1 MRGRGRTGLAI
12 LRAVMPPIAPTSVRC
27 AALGLLLPLALL
39 AGCERLSGGAA
50 RAALEPC
57 RLPGLERE
65 ARCGTVSVPADPA
78 APEGKKFAVR
88 YAVLPALARIKLDD
102 PVFVLAGGPGQA
114 ATGVAGQVAPI
125 FDKLNARRDLVFVDQ
140 RGTGAS
146 APFACPQ
153 PASEFEEFDAQRAVE
168 RLREC
173 ARAATIDP
181 ALLPT
186 WIATR
191 DLEAVRA
198 ALGAEQINLWGA
210 SYGTRAALDYLRQF
224 PQRVRSVV
232 LDGAAPPD
240 MALPAAMSVDAD
252 AALEAA
258 LARCA
263 ADPACS
269 ARYPDLRATVARLL
283 DQAAQGQRI
292 SVADPLTGRRTE
304 LALSPTLLA
313 ALLRAPLYVPTY
325 AAVLPYALAEAGAGR
340 FEPLAALAAG
350 LAGPVSRNFAEGMH
364 YAVVCAEDLPR
375 IDAAARQQAAATRL
389 GTTIIELYAQ
399 ACGALRAGAVPAEFY
414 TVPASRVPVLILSG
428 GADPA
433 TPPRHG
439 EAVAQRLGNALHLVA
454 PQLGHGVSGAGCA
467 PDLIARFVRQA
478 SFDGIDGACLQKIP
492 APSFFQPLSR
502 P

>member
-1 MRGRGRTGLAI
+1 MDNTRFLIPCLA
-12 LRAVMPPIAPTSVRC
+12 V
-27 AALGLLLPLALL
+27 LALL
-39 AGCERLSGGAA
+39 AGCERLGGDAT

-65 ARCGTVSVPADPA
+65 ARCGTVSVPADPT
-78 APEGKKFAVR
+78 APDGKKVEVR
-88 YAVLPALARIKLDD
+88 YAVLPALARIKLGD

-140 RGTGAS
+140 RGTGGS
-146 APFACPQ
+146 AAFSCPQ
-153 PASEFEEFDAQRAVE
+153 PAADLDEFDPQRAVE
-168 RLREC
+168 RLADC
-173 ARAATIDP
+173 ARNAPLEP

-198 ALGAEQINLWGA
+198 ALGASQVNLWGA
-210 SYGTRAALDYLRQF
+210 SYGTRAALDYLRQY

-232 LDGAAPPD
+232 LDGVAPPD

-258 LARCA
+258 LARCE
-263 ADPACS
+263 ADPACL

-283 DQAAQGQRI
+283 AGAKSGQRI
-292 SVADPLTGRRTE
+292 TVADPLTGRPQQ

-313 ALLRAPLYVPTY
+313 ALLRAPLYVPAF
-325 AAVLPYALAEAGAGR
+325 AATLPYALAEAGAGR
-340 FEPLAALAAG
+340 FEPLAALALG
-350 LAGPVSRNFAEGMH
+350 LSGPVSRNFAEGMH
-364 YAVVCAEDLPR
+364 FAVVCAEDLPR
-375 IDAAARQQAAATRL
+375 IDAAARAQAAATRF
-389 GTTIIELYAQ
+389 GTTMIDLYAQ
-399 ACGALRAGAVPAEFY
+399 ACGALRVGTVPAEFY

-439 EAVAQRLGNALHLVA
+439 EAVAGRLGNAHHLIA

-467 PDLIARFVRQA
+467 PELIARFVRQA
-478 SFDGIDGACLQKIP
+478 SFDGIDGACLQQIP
-492 APSFFQPLSR
+492 APTVFQPVSR